1 MVGNRVGWVLWAG
14 VGLAAGI
21 GLWFVSL
28 VVLMMAGFS
37 FYAVTAAAFLE
48 LLIWLVAA
56 PILYTRFS
64 RQHPQATKYRLVPL
78 LAGTL
83 VMVLYFVGATLI
95 THPPAI
101 LPG

>member
-1 MVGNRVGWVLWAG
+1 MVSNRVEWIIWAA

-28 VVLMMAGFS
+28 VILMMAGFS

-56 PILYTRFS
+56 PFLYRRFS
-64 RQHPQATKYRLVPL
+64 RHHPQATKYRLMPL

-83 VMVLYFVGATLI
+83 IMILYFVCAMVI
-95 THPPAI
+95 THPRAI